1 MAPASKSIAQ
11 RAIAAAAMANGVSE
25 IIQPGTCDDTRSAI
39 EVCRTLGAQIAGTAD
54 QLVVKG
60 GLRLPHAPLVCGEA
74 GLGIRMFSAI
84 AATLEGEVT
93 LTGHGSLLKRPM
105 RIIEEGLVQLGVRC
119 STCNGLLPIT
129 VHGPMAGGPATIDGS
144 MSSQVLTGL
153 LMAAPRA
160 KSDVTLSVTNLNSRP
175 YIDIT
180 LTLMRDFGIVVE
192 NSNYQQFRVK
202 AGQEYQPRVYRVEG
216 DWSGAA
222 FLLVAGAIGGSV
234 EVDNLNTRSYQA
246 DKDILNALMRAGAYV
261 SIRESSV
268 LVKRDNLRGFDFDA
282 THCPDLIPPL
292 VALAA
297 CCQGQS
303 TFVGADRLRVKESD
317 RAAALQQEF
326 AKLGIEINVD
336 GNLIVVH
343 GGRIRPADT
352 HSHGDHRI
360 AMSVAVASLAGSGPV
375 YVDGAESV
383 AKSYPDFWDDLAKI
397 SL

>member
-1 MAPASKSIAQ
+1 
-11 RAIAAAAMANGVSE
+11 
-25 IIQPGTCDDTRSAI
+25 
-39 EVCRTLGAQIAGTAD
+39 
-54 QLVVKG
+54 
-60 GLRLPHAPLVCGEA
+60 
-74 GLGIRMFSAI
+74 MFSAI

-105 RIIEEGLVQLGVRC
+105 RIIEEGLLQLGARC
-119 STCNGLLPIT
+119 STSNGLLPIT
-129 VHGPMAGGPATIDGS
+129 VQGPLAGGLAIIDGS

-160 KSDVTLSVTNLNSRP
+160 KSDVALIVNNLNSRP

-180 LTLMRDFGIVVE
+180 LALMREFGIEVE
-192 NSNYQQFRVK
+192 NNGYEQFRIK
-202 AGQEYQPRVYRVEG
+202 AGQEYQPGVYRVEG

-234 EVDNLNTRSYQA
+234 EVDNLNPRSYQA
-246 DKDILNALMRAGAYV
+246 DKDILNALLRAGAYV
-261 SIRESSV
+261 SIRESSM
-268 LVKRDNLRGFDFDA
+268 LVKKDKLRGFDFDA

-317 RAAALQQEF
+317 RAATLQQEF

-336 GNLIVVH
+336 GNLMVVH
-343 GGRIRPADT
+343 GGDIRPADT

-360 AMSVAVASLAGSGPV
+360 AMAVAVASLAGSGPV
-375 YVDGAESV
+375 NVDGAESV
-383 AKSYPDFWDDLAKI
+383 AKSYPDFWDDLARI
-397 SL
+397 SI